1 MYLCQPLDLLHNL
14 RNSKLMGTLLYAGH
28 TGTASAGRRALFY
41 SQIEL
46 SEGPVILS
54 QKKVV
59 ILPEN
64 RMNFRSMRAGTP
76 LAPVAGNRLVTLPQD
91 GEHPLKIGAFRDRIP
106 GCCCVYLFHCPE
118 SDQGAGNRISK
129 NPFNCLLYTS
139 DAADD

>member
-1 MYLCQPLDLLHNL
+1 MCRIRVTGLRYQVLLFIGSICFLLLNHGVSDMYLCQPLDLLHNL

-64 RMNFRSMRAGTP
+64 RPIRSFGEFVNLSAKW
-76 LAPVAGNRLVTLPQD
+76 VAGCAGVVILN
-91 GEHPLKIGAFRDRIP
+91 GKE
-106 GCCCVYLFHCPE
+106 CVI
-118 SDQGAGNRISK
+118 A
-129 NPFNCLLYTS
+129 
-139 DAADD
+139 